1 MIEERYIYYTFT
13 IPEEQQELA
22 NFMNKNKGKF
32 EVFSFQSDF
41 FITLRIHTIKIG
53 RSEVKC

>member
-1 MIEERYIYYTFT
+1 MVEERCIYYSFM

-32 EVFSFQSDF
+32 EVFFQSDF